1 MRAPNLDVDGY
12 SIQAD
17 VVPPSLREP
26 LVAAF
31 AAATVGRAGCRGGL
45 RFAAV
50 RELAA
55 SANVRALVEPVLG
68 GDAFAFRATLFD
80 KTAAAN
86 WLVAWHQDRV
96 VPVRERRAA
105 AGFTR
110 WSRKDGG
117 WYVEPPAAVS
127 RQLLAVR
134 VDLDGST
141 PENGAL
147 RVLPG
152 THCNGVLPPERL
164 RAAVA
169 ATAPETCNVPA
180 GGALCMRPLLAHSS
194 SRALA
199 PRHRRVVH
207 VESAA
212 AAVPGWAR
220 LRHQRELTRATGTT
234 RGALP
239 SNVAVVCL
247 GREFAEASRLL
258 GRHRLW
264 CRSCPEVT
272 RERAR

>member
-1 MRAPNLDVDGY
+1 VRAPNLDFDGY
-12 SIQAD
+12 SIHAG
-17 VVPPSLREP
+17 VVPPALCEP
-26 LVAAF
+26 LAAVF

-45 RFAAV
+45 QFAAV

-68 GDAFAFRATLFD
+68 GDAFVFRATLFD
-80 KTAAAN
+80 KTPAAN

-152 THCNGVLPPERL
+152 THHAGVLTPERL
-164 RAAVA
+164 RVAVSA
-169 ATAPETCNVPA
+169 MAPATCNVPA
-180 GGALCMRPLLAHSS
+180 GGALCLRPLLVHAS
-194 SRALA
+194 SRARA
-199 PRHRRVVH
+199 PSHRRVVH
-207 VESAA
+207 
-212 AAVPGWAR
+212 
-220 LRHQRELTRATGTT
+220 L
-234 RGALP
+234 
-239 SNVAVVCL
+239 
-247 GREFAEASRLL
+247 EFAGASLPGGL
-258 GRHRLW
+258 
-264 CRSCPEVT
+264 CFANC
-272 RERAR
+272 AD